1 VQAATTAQLE
11 DDMLTLSLVFEE
23 VVQSCLDQTLSA
35 EILGSMVRDILAA
48 PAADTLDPVSCFL
61 DTVSSLTE
69 TESKHATLRQML
81 VATGIDT
88 SRMRSELENNLLIS
102 LDLVR
107 NTFSRVAIR
116 KATHALYRQSNYN
129 LLREEAEGYAKLMT
143 EYFTTVHN
151 EPPSQEVI
159 NETLQ
164 RMNALIGAF
173 DLDVGRVLD
182 VTLDV
187 FANLLVKHTRFF
199 VKFLRS
205 SPWWPKLSV
214 EDGIEWTEPVVST
227 LPYWALPESDLWYY
241 TDEEKIEQFHLRDQ
255 RDIEFWKSMGKG
267 GAGIKAF
274 FELGARRIT
283 SDLPLPQSGD
293 LSDADSAKLS
303 EKEKMN
309 KWSEEYMAKTA
320 TLPPLGNPDAAQL
333 LGFKL
338 RFYASD
344 ARDAHD
350 ILPDNLI
357 NLAALLIKIG
367 FISLVDLYP
376 HLYPEYTPEQ
386 KQKLKDAVK
395 EKEAKGRGK
404 AMNALTMAAALPDEG
419 QPQSSSVSRLRE
431 SESKPSSKPESE
443 RTTPSGT
450 EEPKEKLPEPV
461 DQKVALL
468 RSLLAIGAMAEA
480 MFILGRDP
488 WLLEVYPDL
497 RTYLFR
503 LAHHAL
509 SKVYEWARPFPQQQA
524 PFVPKQ
530 GPFGVSNS
538 QTPRAVDYPPR
549 RTLRW
554 PKLEEKDAGDG
565 IDYRFYW
572 DDWADNVPICQDV
585 DDVFKLSDSLLSFIG
600 LECGADSVLLTKLAR
615 IGKKSLAEDSSPSN
629 KRRWIEFCSTFL
641 CPALTFSGQN
651 PGIVN
656 EVWDLLK
663 QFDTGTR
670 YAVYATWFG
679 ASKPAIRAQ
688 FSDVT
693 VQTKNIMKRIS
704 SENTKAM
711 GRAMAK
717 LAYASPGVVFESA
730 LKQAQGYGNM
740 IDTLI
745 ECSRYLTYLGYDCL
759 TWTLLKSFNSGRNA
773 VQGDG
778 MLTAHWARNTAMF
791 VGKSYKRYSLMD
803 PTPILECVA
812 HELMKGK
819 GNLSTLPM
827 LEQIV
832 TSMAGIGPGGAL
844 TESQV
849 LAINAGPR
857 LRAFTL
863 EHYLGD
869 HRHEGKGP
877 QKRLLKVL
885 MESGKSQ
892 LAPVI
897 LIALALEIQQY
908 IYRPDVENVPMKVLT
923 ANLDSLQSH
932 FAQYLDFLR
941 YSLSVKD
948 FDATV
953 PGVVELMADYG
964 IDTPMAFTIAR
975 QSISSKVKTARIERK
990 IGATKTAAESQH
1002 IEADGDVVMEGSDPT
1017 PATNGV
1023 TIDSKNDVKMESVV
1037 SDDTEM
1043 KDVTSPKDID
1053 TRDISTNAT
1062 VATTQLPGHANP
1074 VIEELALGIRN
1085 ALPDLYG
1092 KHPCLTFL
1100 ITFWELSLID
1110 MFSVISMKEYTNAS
1124 NFFIEKSKALGY
1136 DRRNKDIAEKR
1147 EALDVQIKS
1156 LRAEA
1161 DEMSANAGHT
1171 RTHLR
1176 EEMQQWFSGIPMV
1189 DERSDFL
1196 HETLLEE
1203 CFLPRARLSSED
1215 AQFSSAM
1222 LKFMHKAGVPGFRT
1236 MKLLDQLFKPKA
1248 MGERI
1253 TLCTPRESQN
1263 LGRFLND
1270 VLKELN
1276 TWHSSKD
1283 KFTSAAQ
1290 GQQERLPGFGRT
1302 FNADRT
1308 PSTFVSY
1315 DDFRHVLYKWHTQF
1329 FKALEECLNSGDYT
1343 KIRNAI
1349 NLLKAV
1355 SPIFPKIDT
1364 LGKSLY
1370 QIIKNMSETESRGDL
1385 KLAATSLLGDFKK
1398 SEKFWISEQSFHPKP
1413 NSSNGAASEKSKPPT
1428 AQESAAAKLNATA
1441 NAFNPRTGS
1450 ANGVSKLPTKGRN
1463 EHEDG
1468 EVADSKRSATL
1479 SQQDANSTMQLPSR
1493 NNDPI
1498 IRGSSQDT
1506 KPSAGSAMHSSHSAA
1521 VSGRPDSRGS
1531 TMHPSRVPHALPS
1544 KPDTQPL
1551 RRPPVDRSI
1560 DRPSDRPVERPS
1572 ERPVERP
1579 IDRPVDRPAEYHSR
1593 GRDGPPPR
1601 GSLGADYGRP
1611 DRDPARD
1618 GFPDRRGPSPGRRER
1633 TRSPDRG
1640 PNTLDRRDFRG
1651 RDFNDRS
1658 MPPPREAP
1666 REAPRS
1672 GGRGPGWG
1680 EHPHDPRDVR
1690 DSRDPR
1696 DPRDPRDLRDPRDSR
1711 EHRDPRDARERHD
1724 SRGPPL
1730 PPSVDNRNRM
1740 HPSAPLPADD
1750 TSSYRRDFPPKPHQS
1765 GDRINSVASRA
1776 SLDRAPIGP
1785 PAAMDRGA
1793 APIDRS
1799 MVNPDRAALITHDD
1813 RGRNDNFRG
1822 DREPRRDR
1830 VSSPR
1835 RGDERIPSSFNGWAD
1850 ASRDHRDDRTP
1861 PQPFP
1866 ANRDR
1871 REEQVGSAPT
1881 GPRGA
1886 RTDVPISASTSAS
1899 ASARISRE
1907 MFQPSQVSRP
1917 AAHQAQDPNYGRLN
1931 APAETI
1937 PSGPRS
1943 KCSPHFRIAIALLTR
1958 HRLDNRSSRSPSSS
1972 SCACSSTICSNPRD
1986 TSDGRAPK
1994 STYQHRAWSSAYSN
2008 RRTYCS
2014 KRPAELVAN
2023 TLGAC
2028 GFSSISRVPHGS
2040 CI

>member
-1 VQAATTAQLE
+1 VRTAVVQAATTAQLE

-23 VVQSCLDQTLSA
+23 VVQSCLDRTLSA
-35 EILGSMVRDILAA
+35 EILGSIVRDIVAA

-69 TESKHATLRQML
+69 TESNHATLRQML

-88 SRMRSELENNLLIS
+88 SRMRGELENNLLIS

-143 EYFTTVHN
+143 EYFTTVHS
-151 EPPSQEVI
+151 EPPSQEVV

-214 EDGIEWTEPVVST
+214 KDGIEWTEPIVST
-227 LPYWALPESDLWYY
+227 LPRWALPESDLWYY
-241 TDEEKIEQFHLRDQ
+241 TDEEKIEQFQLRDQ
-255 RDIEFWKSMGKG
+255 RDIEFWKSMGTG
-267 GAGIKAF
+267 AAGIKAF
-274 FELGARRIT
+274 FELGARRIS
-283 SDLPLPQSGD
+283 SDPSLLQNGD
-293 LSDADSAKLS
+293 LLDSDSVKLS

-309 KWSEEYMAKTA
+309 KWSEDYMTKTS

-350 ILPDNLI
+350 TLPDNLI

-367 FISLVDLYP
+367 FVSLVDLYP

-386 KQKLKDAVK
+386 KQKLKDAKK
-395 EKEAKGRGK
+395 EKETKGRGK

-419 QPQSSSVSRLRE
+419 HPQSSSVSRLRE

-443 RTTPSGT
+443 RTTPSST

-468 RSLLAIGAMAEA
+468 RSLLCIGAIPEA

-488 WLLEVYPDL
+488 WLLDVYTDL
-497 RTYLFR
+497 RTYLLR

-509 SKVYEWARPFPQQQA
+509 SKVYEWARPFPQQQT

-530 GPFGVSNS
+530 GASGSATS
-538 QTPRAVDYPPR
+538 QVPRAVDYPAR

-554 PKLEEKDAGDG
+554 AKLEEKDAGDG

-572 DDWADNVPICQDV
+572 DDWADNIPICQDV
-585 DDVFKLSDSLLSFIG
+585 DDVFKLADSLLSFIG

-670 YAVYATWFG
+670 YAVYASWFG
-679 ASKPAIRAQ
+679 ASKPALRAQ
-688 FSDVT
+688 FTDVT
-693 VQTKNIMKRIS
+693 AQTKNIMKRIS

-778 MLTAHWARNTAMF
+778 MLAAHWARNTAMF

-812 HELMKGK
+812 YELMKGK

-832 TSMAGIGPGGAL
+832 TSMAGIVPGGAL

-897 LIALALEIQQY
+897 LVALALEIQRY

-932 FAQYLDFLR
+932 FSQYLDFLR
-941 YSLSVKD
+941 YGLSVQD
-948 FDATV
+948 FDAAV
-953 PGVVELMADYG
+953 PGVVELMAEYG
-964 IDTPMAFTIAR
+964 IDPPIAFTIAR
-975 QSISSKVKTARIERK
+975 QSISSKVKTARMERK
-990 IGATKTAAESQH
+990 TGTMKTKSESQRV
-1002 IEADGDVVMEGSDPT
+1002 ETDGDVVMEGSDST
-1017 PATNGV
+1017 PAPNGV
-1023 TIDSKNDVKMESVV
+1023 MNESQDDVKKDLVV
-1037 SDDTEM
+1037 TDDTEM
-1043 KDVTSPKDID
+1043 KDTTPSKDID
-1053 TRDISTNAT
+1053 SKDTSTDAT
-1062 VATTQLPGHANP
+1062 GYTNP
-1074 VIEELALGIRN
+1074 VIEELALGIRS

-1100 ITFWELSLID
+1100 ITFWELSLVD
-1110 MFSVISMKEYTNAS
+1110 MFSVVSMKEYTNAS

-1136 DRRNKDIAEKR
+1136 DRRNKDIAVQR
-1147 EALDVQIKS
+1147 EAFDVQIKS

-1161 DEMSANAGHT
+1161 DEMSANASHT
-1171 RTHLR
+1171 RTYLR
-1176 EEMQQWFSGIPMV
+1176 EEMQQWFNGIPMV

-1203 CFLPRARLSSED
+1203 CFLPRARISSED
-1215 AQFSSAM
+1215 AQFASAM

-1276 TWHSSKD
+1276 TWQSSKD

-1364 LGKSLY
+1364 IGKSLH

-1398 SEKFWISEQSFHPKP
+1398 SEKFWISEQSFHPKS
-1413 NSSNGAASEKSKPPT
+1413 NSANGAASEKSKPPT
-1428 AQESAAAKLNATA
+1428 AQESATVKLNATA
-1441 NAFNPRTGS
+1441 NTFNSRTGS
-1450 ANGVSKLPTKGRN
+1450 TNGVSKPPAKGRN

-1468 EVADSKRSATL
+1468 EVADSRRSTATT
-1479 SQQDANSTMQLPSR
+1479 QQDVKSTTQLPTR
-1493 NNDPI
+1493 NNDSKL
-1498 IRGSSQDT
+1498 RGDPQET
-1506 KPSAGSAMHSSHSAA
+1506 KPLAGPVMHSSHSAA
-1521 VSGRPDSRGS
+1521 ASGRPDSRGS
-1531 TMHPSRVPHALPS
+1531 TMHPSRVPHALPT

-1551 RRPPVDRSI
+1551 RRPPVERSL
-1560 DRPSDRPVERPS
+1560 DRPVDRPVERIA
-1572 ERPVERP
+1572 ERPAERP
-1579 IDRPVDRPAEYHSR
+1579 IDRPIDRSAEYHSR
-1593 GRDGPPPR
+1593 GRDGPPLR
-1601 GSLGADYGRP
+1601 GNPSAEYGRP
-1611 DRDPARD
+1611 DRDLVRD
-1618 GFPDRRGPSPGRRER
+1618 GFPDRRGPSPARRER

-1651 RDFNDRS
+1651 REFSDRS

-1680 EHPHDPRDVR
+1680 EHPHDPRDMR

-1696 DPRDPRDLRDPRDSR
+1696 DLRDARDSR
-1711 EHRDPRDARERHD
+1711 DHRDPRDVRERVD
-1724 SRGPPL
+1724 SRGLPL
-1730 PPSVDNRNRM
+1730 LQSLDSRTRM
-1740 HPSAPLPADD
+1740 HSNPSIPADD
-1750 TSSYRRDFPPKPHQS
+1750 TNSYRRDFPPKPHSS
-1765 GDRINSVASRA
+1765 GDRINMPASRA
-1776 SLDRAPIGP
+1776 PLDRLPSGP
-1785 PAAMDRGA
+1785 PSVSDRGA
-1793 APIDRS
+1793 PPIDRS
-1799 MVNPDRAALITHDD
+1799 MVNPDRAALITNDD
-1813 RGRNDNFRG
+1813 RGRNDSLRA

-1835 RGDERIPSSFNGWAD
+1835 RGDERAPMAFNGRAD
-1850 ASRDHRDDRTP
+1850 ASRDYGDDRTP

-1871 REEQVGSAPT
+1871 REEPVGSAPT
-1881 GPRGA
+1881 GPRGG
-1886 RTDVPISASTSAS
+1886 RVDASSST
-1899 ASARISRE
+1899 SARISRE
-1907 MFQPSQVSRP
+1907 MFQPTQPSRP
-1917 AAHQAQDPNYGRLN
+1917 AVHQAQDPNYGRLN
-1931 APAETI
+1931 APPETI

-1943 KCSPHFRIAIALLTR
+1943 K
-1958 HRLDNRSSRSPSSS
+1958 
-1972 SCACSSTICSNPRD
+1972 
-1986 TSDGRAPK
+1986 
-1994 STYQHRAWSSAYSN
+1994 
-2008 RRTYCS
+2008 
-2014 KRPAELVAN
+2014 
-2023 TLGAC
+2023 
-2028 GFSSISRVPHGS
+2028 
-2040 CI
+2040 